1 MPPCASVFLL
11 QSGAQK
17 PIGHRAHRLAMG
29 LSAQIRLAAV
39 QGNRVRFPKRGREAV
54 VAALAWKL
62 EEPMHK
68 PSGDYRKVGPK
79 DGVLAKA
86 MTWLPR
92 WASPLFFA
100 TVGVPTFLAT
110 LYFGVIASDVYV
122 SEARYIVRSQGKQAP
137 VGIASLLAGAETSGL
152 SGNAMNALADY
163 AISRDAMLALNRNGR
178 LETAFTRPEI
188 DPFSRMSPLFGT
200 PTREDM
206 FDYYADHVAVSLENQ
221 SAITTLVVKAYRP
234 EDAQW
239 INARLLELGEQLVNR
254 LNERSR
260 TDLVRYAQQ
269 EVELA
274 KREARNAAVALAA
287 FRNRQAVID
296 PEKQASVSL
305 QMISKLQDEVI
316 QTRTQ
321 LVQMRAFTPANPQI
335 PVLASRIA
343 SLDRQIDMEMA
354 KIAGGKGSLAAK
366 TAEFTRL
373 SVEAQYAD
381 KLLTNALISLQ
392 NANNDARRQQA
403 YVERIVQPH
412 MPDKARE
419 PRRLRS
425 ILSVFALGMVAW
437 GVLSLL
443 FSAMREHDL

>member
-1 MPPCASVFLL
+1 
-11 QSGAQK
+11 
-17 PIGHRAHRLAMG
+17 
-29 LSAQIRLAAV
+29 
-39 QGNRVRFPKRGREAV
+39 
-54 VAALAWKL
+54 
-62 EEPMHK
+62 MHK
-68 PSGDYRKVGPK
+68 PSGDHQ
-79 DGVLAKA
+79 LARPRNRILA
-86 MTWLPR
+86 QVRRVLPR
-92 WASPLFFA
+92 WATPLFLA
-100 TVGVPTFLAT
+100 TVGVPTLVAT
-110 LYFGVIASDVYV
+110 LYFGLIAADVYV

-137 VGIASLLAGAETSGL
+137 VGIASLLAGAESGGL

-163 AISRDAMLALNRNGR
+163 AVSRDAMAALDRDGR
-178 LETAFTRPEI
+178 LQAAFSRPEI
-188 DPFSRMSPLFGT
+188 DPFSRMWPPFGK

-206 FDYYADHVAVSLENQ
+206 FDYYAGHVAVSLESQ

-239 INARLLELGEQLVNR
+239 INARLLDLGEDLVNR

-260 TDLVRYAQQ
+260 TDLVRYARQ

-274 KREARNAAVALAA
+274 KREARNAAFALAA

-316 QTRTQ
+316 QSRTQ
-321 LVQMRAFTPANPQI
+321 LVQVRAFTPQNPQI
-335 PVLASRIA
+335 PVLASRIN
-343 SLDRQIDMEMA
+343 SLEAQIDQEMA

-373 SVEAQYAD
+373 SVEAEYAD

-412 MPDKARE
+412 RPDKARE
-419 PRRLRS
+419 PKRLRS
-425 ILSVFALGMVAW
+425 ILSVFVLGLVAW

-443 FSAMREHDL
+443 SSGIKEHEL